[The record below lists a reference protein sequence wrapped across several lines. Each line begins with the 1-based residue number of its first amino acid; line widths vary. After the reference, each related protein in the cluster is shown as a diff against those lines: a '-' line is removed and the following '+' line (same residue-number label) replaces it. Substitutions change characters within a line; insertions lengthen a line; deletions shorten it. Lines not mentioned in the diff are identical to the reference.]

1 MRDWSEV
8 SLLTIIKQTYKYL
21 MDKYNWDA
29 STIDKQPFYRTLE
42 LINDELGAEEEVY
55 FIDQV

>member
-1 MRDWSEV
+1 
-8 SLLTIIKQTYKYL
+8 

-29 STIDKQPFYRTLE
+29 GTIDKQPFYRTLE